1 MSDPTGLVGYCGL
14 YCGACGIYQG
24 AIKQRVEQLRGIIK
38 RYGFD
43 KIVPELAKW
52 EPAFKH
58 YKEFESVLDG
68 LVKLFGSCPGCL
80 GGGGDP
86 NCKVRQCAKQKGYTT
101 CAECNEAS
109 TCERLQPFL
118 KKYSGHKETLERIRE
133 IGVASWAEE
142 MNEKVKSG
150 FSYLEQ

>member
-1 MSDPTGLVGYCGL
+1 MSNSTSLVGYCGL
-14 YCGACGIYQG
+14 YCGACGIHQG
-24 AIKQRVEQLRGIIK
+24 AFKERVEQLRSIIK

-43 KIVPELAKW
+43 KFMPELAEW

-68 LVKLFGSCPGCL
+68 LVKMFGSCPGCL
-80 GGGGDP
+80 EGGGDP
-86 NCKVRQCAKQKGYTT
+86 ECKVRECAKQKGYTT

-109 TCERLQPFL
+109 TCEKL
-118 KKYSGHKETLERIRE
+118 KPYFNQETLERIRE

-142 MNEKVKSG
+142 MDKKVRSG
-150 FSYLEQ
+150 FSYLEE

>member
-1 MSDPTGLVGYCGL
+1 MSDSKALVGYCGL

-24 AIKQRVEQLRGIIK
+24 TIKQRVEQLRDIIK

-43 KIVPELAKW
+43 KFMPELAKW

-86 NCKVRQCAKQKGYTT
+86 DCKVRECAKQKGYTT
-101 CAECNEAS
+101 CAECDEAFA
-109 TCERLQPFL
+109 CEKL
-118 KKYSGHKETLERIRE
+118 KSYLHKEALERVRE